1 VWADNETDVD
11 LLGFDFLVDT
21 LVVALT
27 EPRLLPLTM
36 GVLGDWGSGKSS
48 LMGIVRQELEAIGG
62 PDDPDPQ
69 RYACV
74 RFSPWQYEDYDDV
87 KVALMSAVL
96 DRLQPE
102 IRAEDQDQISRMRQF
117 LQGLRRRTRWLGRAA
132 MKTAPT
138 GASLAAQA
146 LDPTMDPATRGLVQ
160 AGAAAVA
167 TEGERLFAEQP
178 AVKDSPAAG
187 GAGDPVTEVGTF
199 RAQFEELVAGLDQVA
214 AIVVFIDDLDRCLPG
229 TVVDTFEAIRLFLNA
244 PKTAYVVAANQQVV
258 ESAIDSRYPEL
269 RRQDGTGVGADYLEK
284 ML

>member
-1 VWADNETDVD
+1 MWADNETDVD

-62 PDDPDPQ
+62 PDDSDPQ

-132 MKTAPT
+132 RT
-138 GASLAAQA
+138 S
-146 LDPTMDPATRGLVQ
+146 
-160 AGAAAVA
+160 
-167 TEGERLFAEQP
+167 
-178 AVKDSPAAG
+178 
-187 GAGDPVTEVGTF
+187 
-199 RAQFEELVAGLDQVA
+199 
-214 AIVVFIDDLDRCLPG
+214 
-229 TVVDTFEAIRLFLNA
+229 
-244 PKTAYVVAANQQVV
+244 
-258 ESAIDSRYPEL
+258 
-269 RRQDGTGVGADYLEK
+269 
-284 ML
+284 